1 MPPRWSPRLW
11 PPPSCSCWWS
21 WQWLRWPAFLGTPCA
36 ENLQMSTLKGLGNGL
51 GGQESAR
58 INKHRDKAV
67 KQGLWLFW
75 QHTKSENC
83 ILCDKNATRCSAS
96 RQQKSF
102 PVFRSAWLSV
112 RGYPR
117 GRALL
122 PLIDGVLATSER
134 GHGALSGGVSFFQHS
149 YRKTDGQ
156 FNTSYSTLCC
166 QNLKQLAV
174 HRCAQL
180 FSYTTVGRSC
190 TQSEVITVVVLHL
203 LRTRKDCLHHR
214 VAQYAQRAHIH
225 LPGSVFLLPS
235 APMMTSNSSS
245 LTGCVLGWT
254 SALQPISARCSAH
267 VIRQKCTRRA
277 SRRPLTGD
285 SGARHVLAFS
295 SWCFQM
301 HTYFQSFD
309 LLGVQQDPWTR
320 HWHGSR
326 CPAGEPFWAA
336 SVGADEYLRHEK
348 SKTQSIGVVQ
358 VKQSN
363 FSRRCTYWYD
373 Q

>member
-1 MPPRWSPRLW
+1 
-11 PPPSCSCWWS
+11 
-21 WQWLRWPAFLGTPCA
+21 
-36 ENLQMSTLKGLGNGL
+36 MSTLKGLRNGL
-51 GGQESAR
+51 GGQESAQ

-67 KQGLWLFW
+67 KQRSWLFW

-83 ILCDKNATRCSAS
+83 ILCAKNATRCSS
-96 RQQKSF
+96 SWQQSSF
-102 PVFRSAWLSV
+102 PVFRSVWLSV

-117 GRALL
+117 GRPLL
-122 PLIDGVLATSER
+122 PLIDGVLATSEK
-134 GHGALSGGVSFFQHS
+134 GHGALSGGGFLFPAFIQESRRPIQRFLF
-149 YRKTDGQ
+149 
-156 FNTSYSTLCC
+156 YSMLS
-166 QNLKQLAV
+166 KFKAA
-174 HRCAQL
+174 RSPPSAQL
-180 FSYTTVGRSC
+180 FSYTTHGHSC

-203 LRTRKDCLHHR
+203 LGTRKDCLHYS
-214 VAQYAQRAHIH
+214 VAHYAQWAHIH

-254 SALQPISARCSAH
+254 SALQPISARCSAY
-267 VIRQKCTRRA
+267 VIRQKCMRRA
-277 SRRPLTGD
+277 SRRPLTGG
-285 SGARHVLAFS
+285 SGARRVLVFS
-295 SWCFQM
+295 SSCLQM
-301 HTYFQSFD
+301 LTYFQSLD

-320 HWHGSR
+320 HWHGSQ

-348 SKTQSIGVVQ
+348 SRKEMTQAIGVVQ

-363 FSRRCTYWYD
+363 FSLCTYWYD